1 MIDNS
6 VSFMYLAILVLGWNV
21 TIFNL
26 TSTSFTLQWSKL
38 NTDDNH
44 DAKFYI
50 VEVKSIQGI
59 ILTVDTVPGNTT
71 STVMKG
77 LRPSTKYR
85 VSVFG
90 IDGTGQP
97 YRSFETVT
105 TTFKGTGQ

>member
-1 MIDNS
+1 
-6 VSFMYLAILVLGWNV
+6 MYLAILVFRWNV

-50 VEVKSIQGI
+50 VEVKSTQGI
-59 ILTVDTVPGNTT
+59 ILMVDTVPGNTT
-71 STVMKG
+71 NTVMKG

-90 IDGTGQP
+90 VDGIGQP
-97 YRSFETVT
+97 YRSLESVT
-105 TTFKGTGQ
+105 TTYKGTVQ